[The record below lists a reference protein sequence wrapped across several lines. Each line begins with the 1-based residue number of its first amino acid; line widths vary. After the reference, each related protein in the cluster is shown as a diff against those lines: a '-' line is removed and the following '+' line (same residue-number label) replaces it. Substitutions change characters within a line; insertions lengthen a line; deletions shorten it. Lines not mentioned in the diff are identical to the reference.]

1 MYRYLMSSIRPPKG
15 VLVLFSGFLGGFFVT
30 SFVSFSFSDGL
41 FSWSDF
47 STFSEEAF
55 FLVFCLLHLGL
66 PGPSLWVVEAQPKK
80 VNNLISFFL
89 RLISYLFK
97 EAVDSF
103 KHVQFI
109 IHGIHSHLKALQ
121 NLYFIFGSCLL
132 SSYLICQESCHGSS
146 NLKMV
151 KLQVIRWSKSYE
163 DKLSTWLLRCLRY

>member
-1 MYRYLMSSIRPPKG
+1 MYFILVRLFNIFGRSLISC
-15 VLVLFSGFLGGFFVT
+15 VLPL
-30 SFVSFSFSDGL
+30 
-41 FSWSDF
+41 
-47 STFSEEAF
+47 
-55 FLVFCLLHLGL
+55 LVPLAIGL
-66 PGPSLWVVEAQPKK
+66 PGPSLRVVEAQTEK

-89 RLISYLFK
+89 RPISNLFK

-109 IHGIHSHLKALQ
+109 IHGIHSPLKALQ

-132 SSYLICQESCHGSS
+132 SYLIRQESRHGSS

-151 KLQVIRWSKSYE
+151 KLHVLRWSKSYE